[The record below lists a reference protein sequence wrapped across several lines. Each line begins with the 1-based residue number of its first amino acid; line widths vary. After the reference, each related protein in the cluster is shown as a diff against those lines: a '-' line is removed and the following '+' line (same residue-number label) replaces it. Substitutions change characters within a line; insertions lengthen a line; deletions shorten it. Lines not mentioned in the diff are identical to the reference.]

1 MLNGATVFLV
11 LVLMIAML
19 VGGVIIKANDI
30 QTDQI
35 GQCNDQRQ
43 LAVEEN
49 LALQLKIQ
57 QQDKIISVLSQQLAD
72 AQQRSLQGGGYKNPA
87 TDGSA
92 QPPAPDA
99 QQEPQSWWQILTVAL
114 VGLICM
120 AVIFYARM
128 LGSR

>member
-49 LALQLKIQ
+49 LALQTKIQ
-57 QQDKIISVLSQQLAD
+57 QQEKIISVLSQQLAD
-72 AQQRSLQGGGYKNPA
+72 AQQRGLSGGGYINPV
-87 TDGSA
+87 TGGSA
-92 QPPAPDA
+92 QPPA
-99 QQEPQSWWQILTVAL
+99 QEEPQSWWQILTVLL
-114 VGLICM
+114 VGLICLGG
-120 AVIFYARM
+120 IQLARM
-128 LGSR
+128 QDKR